1 MEVLTRKK
9 LSMEREVFAKN
20 AHFIGGVLIVDRKE
34 MVMGLRLQTRENQ
47 KEWK

>member
-1 MEVLTRKK
+1 MLTEEK
-9 LSMEREVFAKN
+9 LAMKREVFAKN

-34 MVMGLRLQTRENQ
+34 MVMGLRLQTRETQ